1 MEQRSSY
8 SNMHIPKKYVDVYI
22 RMVLMTVV
30 SLYTSRGILDWGD
43 FGLYYIVEVIF
54 ILFLFINNVNDYL

>member
-1 MEQRSSY
+1 
-8 SNMHIPKKYVDVYI
+8 
-22 RMVLMTVV
+22 MVLMTVV